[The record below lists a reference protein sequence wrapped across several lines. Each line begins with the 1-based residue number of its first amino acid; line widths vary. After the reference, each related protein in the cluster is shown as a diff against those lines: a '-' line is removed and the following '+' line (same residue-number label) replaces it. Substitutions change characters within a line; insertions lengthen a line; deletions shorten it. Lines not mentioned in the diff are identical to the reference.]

1 MIKPVYTIPSQFII
15 NDNNNRW
22 NYFLESLNLTLT
34 CINNIYQCKLTDTI
48 NNASQKIY
56 EEGNKQGINFNDKS
70 FQGYVN
76 HELDGLK
83 LYFNNKSVTYSL
95 DTTADLLKQNNSYDW
110 TKEALSFSTGAAIG
124 TVAGVGASTAASSVF
139 VHASLLTTIQ
149 GFLGMSTGGI
159 VVGASQYTLL
169 TVAGPVGLGVLA
181 TVGIYSGLMNWKN
194 KDEAAK
200 MSKFVSE
207 VIIAALPMAWVDG
220 HLAPEEE
227 DTIDRLMSTSGI
239 RKQER
244 DLIRK
249 VIHQRQSFEDIIR
262 SSILFDEE
270 HRDKTCRQS
279 DNERVK
285 HRLMLCVA
293 WQIAIADGK
302 AEFSELELHNRMAY
316 KLGVSLEEVQEIRR
330 VINPFLALP
339 ESHN

>member
-1 MIKPVYTIPSQFII
+1 M
-15 NDNNNRW
+15 
-22 NYFLESLNLTLT
+22 
-34 CINNIYQCKLTDTI
+34 
-48 NNASQKIY
+48 
-56 EEGNKQGINFNDKS
+56 
-70 FQGYVN
+70 
-76 HELDGLK
+76 
-83 LYFNNKSVTYSL
+83 
-95 DTTADLLKQNNSYDW
+95 
-110 TKEALSFSTGAAIG
+110 
-124 TVAGVGASTAASSVF
+124 
-139 VHASLLTTIQ
+139 
-149 GFLGMSTGGI
+149 
-159 VVGASQYTLL
+159 
-169 TVAGPVGLGVLA
+169 
-181 TVGIYSGLMNWKN
+181 
-194 KDEAAK
+194 
-200 MSKFVSE
+200 
-207 VIIAALPMAWVDG
+207 WV
-220 HLAPEEE
+220 
-227 DTIDRLMSTSGI
+227 

-316 KLGVSLEEVQEIRR
+316 KLGVSWDEVQEIRR